1 MSFSA
6 CHGSGMQNSMLR
18 FHGYHGLLPWN
29 FVITRV
35 HENQSV
41 QLGWVAVTAKFR
53 DYIILVM

>member
-1 MSFSA
+1 
-6 CHGSGMQNSMLR
+6 MLAN
-18 FHGYHGLLPWN
+18 FLPTILQQVDSN
-29 FVITRV
+29 APCSSILPRV

>member
-1 MSFSA
+1 M
-6 CHGSGMQNSMLR
+6 G
-18 FHGYHGLLPWN
+18 GLCTLDSTKSSVYLLLILP
-29 FVITRV
+29 RV